1 MTEYKFVCLGKD
13 GATYDDLLRSWKAE
27 TEALGEDF
35 EIFSDIPVSV
45 FQQIAEKDADNTA
58 LYAAQAEDGSFGA
71 VCMLNHAR
79 IPGYDGPVLRV
90 RHILLSPK
98 FDLTDMPLSEY
109 SDVLFT
115 ILSGVIVY
123 SDDDEKMRANHIK
136 FHLRSPADVQFFAA
150 VGKALSGA
158 QIYRSVQSRGS
169 WLYITKN

>member
-1 MTEYKFVCLGKD
+1 MTEYKFLRLGEE
-13 GATYDDLLRSWKAE
+13 GTSYEGLLASWRTE

-35 EIFSDIPVSV
+35 EIFSAIPVSV
-45 FQQIAEKDADNTA
+45 FQQIAEKDANSTA
-58 LYAAQAEDGSFGA
+58 LYAARANDGSFGA

-98 FDLTDMPLSEY
+98 FDLTDVSLSEY

-115 ILSGVIVY
+115 ILSGVIHC
-123 SDDDEKMRANHIK
+123 SDHDDRMKANYIK

-158 QIYRSVQSRGS
+158 SVYRSVHSSGA
-169 WLYITKN
+169 WLYITKK

>member
-1 MTEYKFVCLGKD
+1 MTQYDFIRLDRG
-13 GATYDDLLRSWKAE
+13 GPTYDDLLNAWREEAE
-27 TEALGEDF
+27 ELGEDF

-45 FQQIAEKDADNTA
+45 FQQITEKDGPNTA
-58 LYAAQAEDGSFGA
+58 LYAAQSNDGSFGA

-123 SDDDEKMRANHIK
+123 SDDDATLRANHIK

-150 VGKALSGA
+150 VGKQLSGA

-169 WLYITKN
+169 WLYITKE

>member
-1 MTEYKFVCLGKD
+1 MTDYNFLCLDRD
-13 GATYDDLLRSWKAE
+13 GPTYADLLESWRAE
-27 TEALGEDF
+27 TEELGEDF

-45 FQQIAEKDADNTA
+45 FQQIAEKDSANTA
-58 LYAAQAEDGSFGA
+58 LYAAQAADGSFGA

-123 SDDDEKMRANHIK
+123 SDDDVNMRANHIK
-136 FHLRSPADVQFFAA
+136 FHLRSPADMQFFAA
-150 VGKALSGA
+150 VGKQLSGA
-158 QIYRSVQSRGS
+158 QIYRSVQTRGS
-169 WLYITKN
+169 WLYITKE